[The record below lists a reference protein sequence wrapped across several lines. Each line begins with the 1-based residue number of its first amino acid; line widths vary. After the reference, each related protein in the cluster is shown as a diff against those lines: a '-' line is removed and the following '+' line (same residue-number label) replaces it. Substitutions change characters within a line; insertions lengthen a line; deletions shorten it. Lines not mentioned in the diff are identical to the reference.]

1 MSLCTVCY
9 IDSKKHSKKLWDKH
23 SQMQRCTLCQK
34 KSSEHSE
41 SLWEIHKL
49 AVDRFRYCPEHH
61 KQENLRPITLGFA
74 SKGIARVCE
83 LNADSPYDK
92 ELIPI
97 YMSCTECNLH
107 LGSTEEDYAD
117 ILGKMCLKCF
127 REQTEQT
134 DSWYDIPPVLKGKQC
149 VVCSINFFG
158 RSDSDKCRECSNEKV
173 LR

>member
-23 SQMQRCTLCQK
+23 SRMQRCILCQK

-41 SLWEIHKL
+41 RLWEIHKL
-49 AVDRFRYCPEHH
+49 AIDRFRYCPEHH
-61 KQENLRPITLGFA
+61 KQENLRPITLEFA

-83 LNADSPYDK
+83 LNADPPYDK